1 MTNGMIRRVLI
12 ADDDP
17 DIRALLVLNL
27 EFSGYSVTVA
37 EDGGQAAELAREL
50 QPDLIVADVMM
61 PVADGFA
68 LLEDL
73 KADASTADIPV
84 VMLTARTSDADLWR
98 GWQAGAS
105 YYLTKPFDPDHLLR
119 YIEHLRD
126 PEGCPLP
133 C

>member
-1 MTNGMIRRVLI
+1 MSHLQIRRVLV

-17 DIRALLVLNL
+17 DIRSLVAMTL
-27 EFSGYSVTVA
+27 ELSGYEVT
-37 EDGGQAAELAREL
+37 AAENGAQAGVLAR
-50 QPDLIVADVMM
+50 QVRPDLIIADVMM
-61 PVADGFA
+61 PEASGFE
-68 LLEDL
+68 LLQSL
-73 KADASTADIPV
+73 KADASTMHIPV
-84 VMLTARTSDADLWR
+84 VMLSARTNDADLWR

-119 YIEHLRD
+119 YIGHLAD

>member
-1 MTNGMIRRVLI
+1 MTKAQIRRVLI
-12 ADDDP
+12 ADDDA
-17 DIRALLVLNL
+17 DIRALLVMNL
-27 EFSGYSVTVA
+27 ELSGYSVSVA
-37 EDGGQAAELAREL
+37 EDGAQAAALAREL

-73 KADASTADIPV
+73 KADPATAGIPV
-84 VMLTARTSDADLWR
+84 VMLSARTSDEDLWR

-119 YIEHLRD
+119 YLQHLHD